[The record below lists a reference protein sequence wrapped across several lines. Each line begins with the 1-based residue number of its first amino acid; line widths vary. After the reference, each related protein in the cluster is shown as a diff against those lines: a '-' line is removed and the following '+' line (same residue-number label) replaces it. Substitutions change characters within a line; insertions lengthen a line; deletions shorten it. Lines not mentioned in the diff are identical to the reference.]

1 MKFWWDSLL
10 EIRNFK
16 DFFSKKISSSFV
28 NMMGVWVIGDIPNAA
43 RFTLSYCYAISET
56 SFWYFFWY
64 LFTRS
69 SQFIHKILTS
79 SELWKKYL
87 TECFSDSNL
96 MVFFDR
102 KFGNDEKC
110 LRRIRD
116 RTRISLVRQAK
127 GRILLENSAPLRFFF
142 GLSYG
147 GESHP
152 PRFTGSCLWS
162 SRIARC
168 GRKLPWDRNFRSQ
181 WQRSRSRFFVFAVAK
196 RHGRYRDFPVNGST
210 CSCR

>member
-1 MKFWWDSLL
+1 MGLFVGNSKFQR
-10 EIRNFK
+10 I
-16 DFFSKKISSSFV
+16 FFQKKIPSSVV
-28 NMMGVWVIGDIPNAA
+28 NVMGIWVIGDIPNTA

-64 LFTRS
+64 LFTKS
-69 SQFIHKILTS
+69 SHYIHKILTG

-87 TECFSDSNL
+87 TELFSSSSL
-96 MVFFDR
+96 IVFFDR
-102 KFGNDEKC
+102 KFGNDEKR

-116 RTRISLVRQAK
+116 QTRISLVRQAK
-127 GRILLENSAPLRFFF
+127 GRILLEDSAPLHFFF
-142 GLSYG
+142 GLSCG